1 MIKVKTS
8 RLLIAGCALFL
19 IPVLIQAR
27 SPKFSKDLDADGG
40 RSTVDVVVQFSRP
53 LQPKFHER
61 IGARGGHLNVELPII
76 QGAAYTIPSESLE
89 ELAADPDVAYVSP
102 DRHVTALLDST

>member
-19 IPVLIQAR
+19 IPALVQAR
-27 SPKFSKDLDADGG
+27 SPKLSKDLDANGG

-53 LQPKFHER
+53 LQAKDHER
-61 IGARGGHLNVELPII
+61 IGARGGRLNVELAII
-76 QGAAYTIPSESLE
+76 QGAAYTIPSGALE
-89 ELAADPDVAYVSP
+89 DLAADPDVAYISP
-102 DRHVTALLDST
+102 DRHV